1 MAPGE
6 KPTEKQIRDR
16 LIKEVAAAA
25 RLPED
30 RIDIREPFASYNIAS
45 IEAVEMVGMLET
57 WLALTLD
64 ETLLW
69 DHPTIEAL
77 ARHLALAVK
86 AS

>member
-1 MAPGE
+1 MTPGD

-16 LIKEVAAAA
+16 LVKEVAEAA
-25 RLPED
+25 RLPVES
-30 RIDIREPFASYNIAS
+30 IDIREPFASYNIAS
-45 IEAVEMVGMLET
+45 IEAVQMVGMLET
-57 WLALTLD
+57 WLGLPLD

-77 ARHLALAVK
+77 ARHLAVAVK